1 MVADDVR
8 TKPQQSANRIV
19 NEPIPDA
26 TAGDGITGT
35 GPLVYWRVFRTF
47 VRNSLVRSMGFRA
60 NFWLE
65 CVSSVC
71 WTIMNLV
78 FFKIVFSYTDSIG
91 RNTGWG
97 ENEFFVF
104 LGTTWIITALIQ
116 TFVMPNAQEF
126 SELIRT
132 GHLDFALLKP
142 IDTQFLIS
150 FPQMVWSNLA
160 NLFLGILLVGYA
172 VLRLMADESNPLT
185 LGFTQVGLYLF
196 FILCGLV
203 ILYSVMI
210 AMASTSIWLGR
221 NQTLY
226 TFWFYLTNFYRQPM
240 EIYQQGMWGWTLW
253 GFFTFVIPILLVVN
267 VPARILAEPLRP
279 GLDERTWSLAG
290 LTLLVTLLMLGLS
303 RWVFQAALTSYR
315 SASS

>member
-1 MVADDVR
+1 MANEKATESDFC
-8 TKPQQSANRIV
+8 KPTSKLGTIQI
-19 NEPIPDA
+19 EPE
-26 TAGDGITGT
+26 GIRDLRT

-47 VRNSLVRSMGFRA
+47 VRNSLVRAMGFRA

-71 WTIMNLV
+71 WTVMNLV
-78 FFKIVFSYTDSIG
+78 FFKIVFTYTDSIG
-91 RNTGWG
+91 RDTGWG

-104 LGTTWIITALIQ
+104 LGTTWIITSLIQ

-132 GHLDFALLKP
+132 GQLDFALLKP

-160 NLFLGILLVGYA
+160 NLFLGVFLVIYSVYLLTTNA
-172 VLRLMADESNPLT
+172 ENPLPFGVGHVVLYVLF
-185 LGFTQVGLYLF
+185 LG
-196 FILCGLV
+196 CGLA

-210 AMASTSIWLGR
+210 AMAATSIWLGR

-240 EIYQQGMWGWTLW
+240 EIYQQGFWGWALW
-253 GFFTFVIPILLVVN
+253 GLFTFVVPILLVVN

-279 GLDERTWSLAG
+279 GWDERTWALAG
-290 LTLLVTLLMLGLS
+290 LTVLATCVTMAIA
-303 RWVFQAALTSYR
+303 RFVFQAALASYR

>member
-1 MVADDVR
+1 MAEQPLIEANSSLVSPGTRRDDSEIER
-8 TKPQQSANRIV
+8 RLAS
-19 NEPIPDA
+19 
-26 TAGDGITGT
+26 GT
-35 GPLVYWRVFRTF
+35 GPVVYWRVFRTF
-47 VRNSLVRSMGFRA
+47 VRNSLVRAMGFRA

-91 RNTGWG
+91 RDTGWG

-132 GHLDFALLKP
+132 GQLDFALLKP

-160 NLFLGILLVGYA
+160 NLFLGIFLVVYAAVQLASDAARPLSIGY
-172 VLRLMADESNPLT
+172 S
-185 LGFTQVGLYLF
+185 QVALYVF
-196 FILCGLV
+196 FVGCGLV

-240 EIYQQGMWGWTLW
+240 EIYQQGFWGWALW
-253 GFFTFVIPILLVVN
+253 GLFTFVVPILLVVN

-279 GLDERTWSLAG
+279 GMDGRTWALAG
-290 LTLLVTLLMLGLS
+290 LTLVATLIVVALS
-303 RWVFQAALTSYR
+303 RWVFQSALASYR

>member
-1 MVADDVR
+1 
-8 TKPQQSANRIV
+8 
-19 NEPIPDA
+19 
-26 TAGDGITGT
+26 
-35 GPLVYWRVFRTF
+35 
-47 VRNSLVRSMGFRA
+47 
-60 NFWLE
+60 
-65 CVSSVC
+65 
-71 WTIMNLV
+71 MNLI

-91 RNTGWG
+91 RDTGWG

-104 LGTTWIITALIQ
+104 LGTTWIITSLIQ

-142 IDTQFLIS
+142 IDTQFLVS
-150 FPQMVWSNLA
+150 FPQIVWSNLA
-160 NLFLGILLVGYA
+160 NLFLGVALLSYAMYGLSNDPNNPVSVG
-172 VLRLMADESNPLT
+172 P
-185 LGFTQVGLYLF
+185 TQVILYVLF
-196 FILCGLV
+196 IGCGLV

-240 EIYQQGMWGWTLW
+240 EIYQQGIWGWGLW
-253 GFFTFVIPILLVVN
+253 GLFTFIVPILLVVN

-279 GLDERTWSLAG
+279 EFDQWTWALAALSLTAAV
-290 LTLLVTLLMLGLS
+290 VTLGLS
-303 RWVFQAALTSYR
+303 RWVFQAALASYR

>member
-1 MVADDVR
+1 MANE
-8 TKPQQSANRIV
+8 SATESKFTDPGLPLGTGEF
-19 NEPIPDA
+19 EPERSQDLR
-26 TAGDGITGT
+26 T

-47 VRNSLVRSMGFRA
+47 VRNSLVRAMGFRA

-65 CVSSVC
+65 CVSSIC
-71 WTIMNLV
+71 WTVMNLV
-78 FFKIVFSYTDSIG
+78 FFKIVFTYTDSIG
-91 RNTGWG
+91 RDTGWG

-132 GHLDFALLKP
+132 GQLDFALLKP

-160 NLFLGILLVGYA
+160 NLFLGAFLVVYSVYLLA
-172 VLRLMADESNPLT
+172 TNAENPLPI
-185 LGFTQVGLYLF
+185 GVGHVVLYVF
-196 FILCGLV
+196 FVSCGLA

-210 AMASTSIWLGR
+210 AMAATSIWLGR

-240 EIYQQGMWGWTLW
+240 EIYQQGVWGWALW
-253 GFFTFVIPILLVVN
+253 GLFTFVVPILLVVN

-279 GLDERTWSLAG
+279 GWDERTWALAG
-290 LTLLVTLLMLGLS
+290 LTLLATFVTFFIS
-303 RWVFQAALTSYR
+303 RCVFRAALASYR